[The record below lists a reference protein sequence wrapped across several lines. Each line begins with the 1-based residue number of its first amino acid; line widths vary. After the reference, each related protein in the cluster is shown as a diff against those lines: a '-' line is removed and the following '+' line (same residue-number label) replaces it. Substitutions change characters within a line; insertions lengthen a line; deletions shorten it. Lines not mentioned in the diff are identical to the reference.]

1 MKVLF
6 FHGLGGSL
14 QEDKRNIIVNVL
26 GKKRTVVNSPELD
39 YEDIA
44 NKGVDLIGAFDSYVG
59 VWKPDVIIG
68 NSMGGFLAFHIANK
82 FSIPCFLTN
91 PALPETTLSYSWFGK
106 NLQKIKNPK
115 LNYFVLGALDQVVEF
130 NSNLNYI
137 NNLNLK
143 NSKISISEKE
153 GHSMSMKTFK
163 DNLKMFRDSL

>member
-26 GKKRTVVNSPELD
+26 GKKRTVVNSLDLD

-44 NKGVDLIGAFDSYVG
+44 NKGVDLLGSLDSYIR
-59 VWKPDVIIG
+59 VWKPDIIMG
-68 NSMGGFLAFHIANK
+68 NSMGGFIGFHIANN

-106 NLQKIKNPK
+106 NLQEIKNPK
-115 LNYFVLGALDQVVEF
+115 LNYFVLGGMDNVVDFET
-130 NSNLNYI
+130 NYNFI
-137 NNLNLK
+137 QKLSLK
-143 NSKISISEKE
+143 QSKLVVSEIE
-153 GHSMSMKTFK
+153 GHSLSMKTFK
-163 DNLKMFRDSL
+163 DNLKIFRDSL